1 MIISQFVKN
10 RIHDAQSFY
19 SDPKFCKNTHMKNI
33 QRTWQKLVY
42 YSGIISFIAAVAC
55 LIILYFWQ
63 GDLGWKHVYTASLA
77 ASSFFFASMGVVL
90 VTIGTSDLPSLKVKN
105 TKP

>member
-1 MIISQFVKN
+1 MRSIK
-10 RIHDAQSFY
+10 
-19 SDPKFCKNTHMKNI
+19 
-33 QRTWQKLVY
+33 RTWQRIVY

-55 LIILYFWQ
+55 LIALYLWK

-77 ASSFFFASMGVVL
+77 ASSFFFAAMGVVL

-105 TKP
+105 TKR